1 MGAGESVLG
10 LRDRKKIKT
19 RDAILRE
26 SMRLFEANGY
36 ASTTVEQIAEAAEI
50 APSTF
55 FRYFPSKESLV
66 MANEVDKV
74 MVEALASQPADVPS
88 LQAFKRALETTLA
101 TVSSDDWQIERK
113 RLQIVLAVP
122 ELKASQLDGYHR
134 TIAQLAEAESRR
146 TGRDPNDFESRVFIG
161 ALTGGLMAALEG
173 QQSGL
178 VKRMYRTLDFIEAG
192 MPL

>member
-55 FRYFPSKESLV
+55 FRYFPTKESLV

-74 MVEALASQPADVPS
+74 MIRALASQPADVPS
-88 LQAFKRALETTLA
+88 LEAFKRALETTLA

-122 ELKASQLDGYHR
+122 ELKAAQLDGYHR
-134 TIAQLAEAESRR
+134 TIAELAKAESRR

-173 QQSGL
+173 HQSGL

>member
-1 MGAGESVLG
+1 VLG
-10 LRDRKKIKT
+10 LRDRKKIQT
-19 RDAILRE
+19 RDTILRE
-26 SMRLFEANGY
+26 STRLFEANGY
-36 ASTTVEQIAEAAEI
+36 ANTTVEQIAEAAEI

-122 ELKASQLDGYHR
+122 ELKAAQLDGYHR